1 LSTTL
6 KMSSMGG
13 AGIGAGLYAAI
24 STPTQGAAQPED
36 AKDKA
41 HHLKGGFTNPW
52 DSYVPFTAF
61 QVFKALTWSVVS
73 WFFRM
78 TDLLWKAQTHR

>member
-1 LSTTL
+1 
-6 KMSSMGG
+6 MSSMGG